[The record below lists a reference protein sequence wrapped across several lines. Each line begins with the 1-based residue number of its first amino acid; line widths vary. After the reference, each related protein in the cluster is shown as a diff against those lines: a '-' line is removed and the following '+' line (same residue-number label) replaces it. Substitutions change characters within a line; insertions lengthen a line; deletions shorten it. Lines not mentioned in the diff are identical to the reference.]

1 MSIQSVV
8 CVDADVNEVHAVQ
21 NATRYQR
28 AVKSIVSVLSSE
40 IQLSALQYVLAL
52 QYLV

>member
-21 NATRYQR
+21 NGTRYR
-28 AVKSIVSVLSSE
+28 RTVRSIISVLSSE
-40 IQLSALQYVLAL
+40 IQLPGLQYFTR
-52 QYLV
+52 